1 MWCEQKFETEINV
14 IFCDVDQKKLN
25 FENDLPKN
33 SYFKYITWKPCIK
46 QMFCFLLPNICRKAV
61 KWQILLNTQISV
73 IRRNTKKQVTTFYG
87 SVWWRYPTLTTFSN
101 SKHFCLLINS
111 YVIQQLDYSFA
122 RLDLRFAFWGLIE
135 TFYVNYPWFNFKAT
149 LVLSPN
155 MQTYIIYVNS

>member
-1 MWCEQKFETEINV
+1 
-14 IFCDVDQKKLN
+14 
-25 FENDLPKN
+25 
-33 SYFKYITWKPCIK
+33 
-46 QMFCFLLPNICRKAV
+46 MFCFLLPNICRKAV

-149 LVLSPN
+149 LVLSTN